1 MPTSVQHSSRRSAAR
16 RSTSG
21 PGQQASTVS
30 TRLYESLTPEFGCRS
45 VRQSLEKVVRKL
57 QSRKEQAI
65 SGKCSPPFSRAR
77 LPAGSTGS
85 HCSRVSR
92 EATAMGSRSA
102 TSRASPLQYGPNHAV
117 SCSTRHEAGHQD
129 GHLQARTHAVGALK
143 RLKRNLSSTRKTT
156 ANLSAASEGVT
167 QPLISRRE
175 PKGLL
180 PGQLMQT
187 I

>member
-1 MPTSVQHSSRRSAAR
+1 MDSRRVRFRPVFTNLWRQNSVVGVSDNHSKKSYANCSR
-16 RSTSG
+16 ERSRPY
-21 PGQQASTVS
+21 PG
-30 TRLYESLTPEFGCRS
+30 S
-45 VRQSLEKVVRKL
+45 VLL
-57 QSRKEQAI
+57 
-65 SGKCSPPFSRAR
+65 PFSRAR